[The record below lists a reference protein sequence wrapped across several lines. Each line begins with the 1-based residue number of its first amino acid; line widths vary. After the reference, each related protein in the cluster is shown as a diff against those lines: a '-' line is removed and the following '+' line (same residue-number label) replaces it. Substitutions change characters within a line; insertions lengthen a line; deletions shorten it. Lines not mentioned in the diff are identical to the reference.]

1 MLIILS
7 ASKTFQFYSTFM
19 KGIQYMHFS
28 KHVLP
33 LHLIFML
40 VDLPG
45 MYGVVLVCTVLY
57 FIVLYSTVLVCTV
70 LYWFVQCCTGLYCT
84 VLY

>member
-7 ASKTFQFYSTFM
+7 AYKTFQFYSTFM

-57 FIVLYSTVLVCTV
+57 CTV
-70 LYWFVQCCTGLYCT
+70 LYCT
-84 VLY
+84 VL